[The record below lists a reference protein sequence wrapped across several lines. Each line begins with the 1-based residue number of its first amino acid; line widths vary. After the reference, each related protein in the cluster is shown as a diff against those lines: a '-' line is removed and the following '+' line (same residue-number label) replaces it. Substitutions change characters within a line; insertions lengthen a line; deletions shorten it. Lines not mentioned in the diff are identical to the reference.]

1 MIILKKL
8 QWSNCFSYGEN
19 NEVDLSSS
27 KITQI
32 LGTNGVGKSS
42 IPLILEEVLF
52 NKNSKGIKKAD
63 IPNRELAKGYEISVD
78 FSREEDEYNIS
89 VKRKGSLK
97 VVFTKNG
104 EDISSHTATDTYKNI
119 QAVLGYDFKTFTQ
132 VVYQNTNN
140 SLNFLTATDANRK
153 KFLIDLLGL
162 EKYVELFEVFK
173 EASREVDKE
182 YAGLEARIST
192 VEKWLES
199 NKLND
204 TNPKTLKILPEIN
217 TNKQEELS
225 SLQLELK
232 NISDTNRKISQ
243 NNTKKDML
251 RSIDINRINS
261 MDAPS
266 EEISYDDLQSELGG
280 IKGSA
285 DHAKREIK
293 RLESTPDTCSAC
305 GQDIPKETFAEQ
317 MEYHKNNLSV
327 LKEKFDTVKSSIE
340 DIKDSNTKYRLK
352 ERKQKEWQELY
363 NSIDLE
369 LGSSLVN
376 EDALAD
382 KINVIRSEL
391 HRDQEEM
398 KRLEAENREI
408 SAHNAKI
415 EVVLEQTES
424 FSNDLK
430 SYKDDYDVCGER
442 RSNIEIL
449 KKSFSTTGLIAYK
462 IENLVKELEELVNT
476 YLGELSG
483 GRFTLE
489 FIVNNDKLNVAITDN
504 GSSVDILALSS
515 GELARVNTATLL
527 ALRKLMNSLSSSK
540 INVLFL
546 DEVMN
551 VLDEDGRE
559 KLIEVLLEE
568 ELNTY
573 LVSHMWSHPLLEKI
587 EVQKHDNISRLVNG

>member
-352 ERKQKEWQELY
+352 EQKQKEWQELY

>member
-8 QWSNCFSYGEN
+8 KWSNCFSYGED
-19 NEVDLSSS
+19 NEIDLSSS

-63 IPNRELAKGYEISVD
+63 IANRDVGKGYEIFVT
-78 FSREEDEYNIS
+78 FSSGEDEYSIS
-89 VKRKGSLK
+89 VNRKSTIK
-97 VVFTKNG
+97 VIFTKNG

-119 QAVLGYDFKTFTQ
+119 QSVLGYDFKTFTQ

-162 EKYVELFEVFK
+162 EKYVQLFEVFK
-173 EASREVDKE
+173 EASRDIDKE
-182 YAGLEARIST
+182 YSGFEGRIDT
-192 VEKWLES
+192 VTKWLEK
-199 NKLND
+199 NKLSD
-204 TNPKTLKILPEIN
+204 TNPKTPNILPEIN
-217 TNKQEELS
+217 TEKQEELG
-225 SLQLELK
+225 SLQSELR

-243 NNTKKDML
+243 NNTKKEML
-251 RSIDINRINS
+251 RSIDINKINA
-261 MDAPS
+261 MEAPS
-266 EEISYDDLQSELGG
+266 SEISYDDLQAELGG

-285 DHAKREIK
+285 DHAKKEIK
-293 RLESTPDTCSAC
+293 RLESTPDVCSAC
-305 GQDIPKETFAEQ
+305 GQDIPKEAFAEQ
-317 MEYHKNNLSV
+317 MDYHKNNLAV
-327 LKEKFDTVKSSIE
+327 LKEKFDTVKNSIQ

-352 ERKQKEWQELY
+352 ETKKREWQELY
-363 NSIDLE
+363 NSIDME
-369 LGSSLVN
+369 MSSSLVD
-376 EDALAD
+376 EDDLAD
-382 KINVIRSEL
+382 KIIYIRNEL
-391 HRDQEEM
+391 QLEQEEL
-398 KRLEAENREI
+398 KRLEEENQKI
-408 SAHNAKI
+408 AAHNARI
-415 EVVLEQTES
+415 EVIVEQTKQFES
-424 FSNDLK
+424 DLEDLSAK
-430 SYKDDYDVCGER
+430 YEVCADR

-449 KKSFSTTGLIAYK
+449 KKAFSTTGLIAYK
-462 IENLVKELEELVNT
+462 IENLVKELEELT
-476 YLGELSG
+476 GAYLSELSD
-483 GRFTLE
+483 GRFTLN
-489 FIVNNDKLNVAITDN
+489 FAVNNDKLNVEVTDN
-504 GSSVDILALSS
+504 GKTIDILALSS

-527 ALRKLMNSLSSSK
+527 AIRKLMNSLSSSK

-551 VLDEDGRE
+551 VLDENGRE

-587 EVQKHDNISRLVNG
+587 EVQKHNNISRLVNG

>member
-78 FSREEDEYNIS
+78 FSREEEEYNIS

-305 GQDIPKETFAEQ
+305 GQDIPKEAFAEQ

>member
-352 ERKQKEWQELY
+352 EQKQKEWQELY

-391 HRDQEEM
+391 HKDQEEM

>member
-305 GQDIPKETFAEQ
+305 GQDIPKEAFAEQ

-398 KRLEAENREI
+398 KRLEVENREI

-430 SYKDDYDVCGER
+430 SYKDDYGVCGER

>member
-78 FSREEDEYNIS
+78 FSREEEEYNIS

-305 GQDIPKETFAEQ
+305 GQDIPKEAFAEQ

-398 KRLEAENREI
+398 KRLEVENREI

>member
-63 IPNRELAKGYEISVD
+63 IPNRELDKGYEISVD
-78 FSREEDEYNIS
+78 FSSEEDEYNIS
-89 VKRKGSLK
+89 VKRKGTLK

-153 KFLIDLLGL
+153 KFLIDLLNL

-173 EASREVDKE
+173 EASREIDKE
-182 YAGLEARIST
+182 YAGFEGRIST
-192 VEKWLES
+192 VEKWLEN
-199 NKLND
+199 NKLSN
-204 TNPKTLKILPEIN
+204 TKPKTLKILPEIN
-217 TNKQEELS
+217 NIKQEELS

-232 NISDTNRKISQ
+232 NILDTNRKISQ

-261 MDAPS
+261 MEAPDA
-266 EEISYDDLQSELGG
+266 ELSYDDLQAELGG
-280 IKGSA
+280 IKGSS
-285 DHAKREIK
+285 DHAKNEIK
-293 RLESTPDTCSAC
+293 RLESTPDVCSAC
-305 GQDIPKETFAEQ
+305 GQDIPKETFSEQ
-317 MEYHKNNLSV
+317 MDYHKNNLNT
-327 LKEKFDTVKSSIE
+327 LKEKFDVVKSAIE
-340 DIKDSNTKYRLK
+340 GIKDANTTYRLK
-352 ERKQKEWQELY
+352 NRKQKEWQELY
-363 NSIDLE
+363 NSINME
-369 LGSSLVN
+369 LSSTLVD
-376 EDALAD
+376 EDTLAD

-391 HRDQEEM
+391 HRDTEEL
-398 KRLEAENREI
+398 KRIEAENRGI
-408 SAHNAKI
+408 AAHNAKI
-415 EVVLEQTES
+415 EVIMQQTED
-424 FSNDLK
+424 FQKDLEELSEK
-430 SYKDDYDVCGER
+430 YDACAER

-462 IENLVKELEELVNT
+462 IENLVKELEELVNR
-476 YLGELSG
+476 YLAELSD
-483 GRFTLE
+483 GRFSLE
-489 FIVNNDKLNVAITDN
+489 FVVNNDKLNVQITDDLRV
-504 GSSVDILALSS
+504 VDIAGLSS

-527 ALRKLMNSLSSSK
+527 ALRNLMNSLSSSK

-551 VLDEDGRE
+551 VLDEEGRE
-559 KLIEVLLEE
+559 RLIEVLLDE

-587 EVQKHDNISRLVNG
+587 EVQKHNNISRLVNG

>member
-305 GQDIPKETFAEQ
+305 GQDIPKEAFAEQ

-391 HRDQEEM
+391 HKDQEEM

>member
-327 LKEKFDTVKSSIE
+327 LKEKFDIVKSSIE

-352 ERKQKEWQELY
+352 EQKQKEWQELY

-391 HRDQEEM
+391 HKDQEEM

>member
-305 GQDIPKETFAEQ
+305 GQDIPKEAFAEQ

-430 SYKDDYDVCGER
+430 SYKDDYGVCGER

>member
-8 QWSNCFSYGEN
+8 QWSNCFSYGED
-19 NEVDLSSS
+19 NEIDLSSS

-63 IPNRELAKGYEISVD
+63 IANRDIGKGYEIFVT
-78 FSREEDEYNIS
+78 FSSGEDDYTIS
-89 VKRKGSLK
+89 VNRKSSIK
-97 VVFTKNG
+97 VIFTKNG

-119 QAVLGYDFKTFTQ
+119 QSVLGYDFKTFTQ

-173 EASREVDKE
+173 EASRDIDKE
-182 YAGLEARIST
+182 YAGFEGRIDT
-192 VEKWLES
+192 VKKWLET
-199 NKLND
+199 NKLSD
-204 TNPKTLKILPEIN
+204 TNPKTPNILPEIN
-217 TNKQEELS
+217 TEKQEELG
-225 SLQLELK
+225 SLQSELR

-251 RSIDINRINS
+251 RSIDINKING
-261 MDAPS
+261 MEAPS
-266 EEISYDDLQSELGG
+266 SEISYDDLQAELGG

-285 DHAKREIK
+285 DHAKKEIK
-293 RLESTPDTCSAC
+293 RLESTPDVCSAC
-305 GQDIPKETFAEQ
+305 GQDIPKEAFAEQ
-317 MEYHKNNLSV
+317 MDYHKNNLNA
-327 LKEKFDTVKSSIE
+327 LKEKFDTVKNSIQ

-352 ERKQKEWQELY
+352 EAKQKEWQELY
-363 NSIDLE
+363 NSIDME
-369 LGSSLVN
+369 LGSALVD
-376 EDALAD
+376 EDELSD
-382 KINVIRSEL
+382 KINAIRSEL
-391 HRDQEEM
+391 HRDQEEL
-398 KRLEAENREI
+398 KRLEAENREVA
-408 SAHNAKI
+408 AHNARI
-415 EVVLEQTES
+415 EVIVEQTRQFES
-424 FSNDLK
+424 DLK
-430 SYKDDYDVCGER
+430 DLSAKYEVCADR

-449 KKSFSTTGLIAYK
+449 KKAFSTTGLIAYK
-462 IENLVKELEELVNT
+462 IENLVKELEELT
-476 YLGELSG
+476 GAYLSELSD
-483 GRFTLE
+483 GRFTLN
-489 FIVNNDKLNVAITDN
+489 FAVNNDKLNVEVTDN
-504 GSSVDILALSS
+504 GKTIDILALSS

-527 ALRKLMNSLSSSK
+527 AIRKLMNSLSSSK

-551 VLDEDGRE
+551 VLDENGRE

-587 EVQKHDNISRLVNG
+587 EVQKHSNISRLVNG

>member
-305 GQDIPKETFAEQ
+305 GQDIPKEAFAEQ

>member
-327 LKEKFDTVKSSIE
+327 LKEKFDIVKSSIE

-352 ERKQKEWQELY
+352 EQKQKEWQELY

>member
-305 GQDIPKETFAEQ
+305 GQDIPKEAFAEQ

-391 HRDQEEM
+391 HRHQEEM

-430 SYKDDYDVCGER
+430 SYKDDYGVCGER

>member
-1 MIILKKL
+1 
-8 QWSNCFSYGEN
+8 
-19 NEVDLSSS
+19 
-27 KITQI
+27 
-32 LGTNGVGKSS
+32 
-42 IPLILEEVLF
+42 
-52 NKNSKGIKKAD
+52 
-63 IPNRELAKGYEISVD
+63 
-78 FSREEDEYNIS
+78 
-89 VKRKGSLK
+89 
-97 VVFTKNG
+97 
-104 EDISSHTATDTYKNI
+104 
-119 QAVLGYDFKTFTQ
+119 
-132 VVYQNTNN
+132 
-140 SLNFLTATDANRK
+140 
-153 KFLIDLLGL
+153 
-162 EKYVELFEVFK
+162 
-173 EASREVDKE
+173 
-182 YAGLEARIST
+182 
-192 VEKWLES
+192 LES

-305 GQDIPKETFAEQ
+305 GQDIPKEAFAEQ

>member
-430 SYKDDYDVCGER
+430 SYKDDYGVCGER

>member
-8 QWSNCFSYGEN
+8 RWSNCFSYGED
-19 NEVDLSSS
+19 NEIDLSSS

-63 IPNRELAKGYEISVD
+63 IANRDVGKGYEIFVT
-78 FSREEDEYNIS
+78 FSSGEDEYSIS
-89 VKRKGSLK
+89 VNRKSTIK
-97 VVFTKNG
+97 VIFTKNG

-119 QAVLGYDFKTFTQ
+119 QSVLGYDFKTFTQ

-162 EKYVELFEVFK
+162 EKYVQLFEVFK
-173 EASREVDKE
+173 EASRDIDKE
-182 YAGLEARIST
+182 YSGFEGRIDT
-192 VEKWLES
+192 VTKWLEK
-199 NKLND
+199 NKLSD
-204 TNPKTLKILPEIN
+204 TNPKTPNILPEIN
-217 TNKQEELS
+217 TEKQEELG
-225 SLQLELK
+225 SLQSELR

-243 NNTKKDML
+243 NNTKKEML
-251 RSIDINRINS
+251 RSIDINKINA
-261 MDAPS
+261 MEAPS
-266 EEISYDDLQSELGG
+266 SEISYDDLQAELGG

-285 DHAKREIK
+285 DHAKKEIK
-293 RLESTPDTCSAC
+293 RLESTPDVCSAC
-305 GQDIPKETFAEQ
+305 GQDIPKEAFAEQ
-317 MEYHKNNLSV
+317 MDYHKNNLAV
-327 LKEKFDTVKSSIE
+327 LKEKFDTVKNSIQ

-352 ERKQKEWQELY
+352 ETKKREWQELY
-363 NSIDLE
+363 NSIDME
-369 LGSSLVN
+369 MSSSLVD
-376 EDALAD
+376 EDDLAD
-382 KINVIRSEL
+382 KIIYIRNEL
-391 HRDQEEM
+391 QLEQEEL
-398 KRLEAENREI
+398 KRLEEENQKI
-408 SAHNAKI
+408 AAHNARI
-415 EVVLEQTES
+415 EVIVEQTKQFES
-424 FSNDLK
+424 DLEDLSAK
-430 SYKDDYDVCGER
+430 YEVCADR

-449 KKSFSTTGLIAYK
+449 KKAFSTTGLIAYK
-462 IENLVKELEELVNT
+462 IENLVKELEELT
-476 YLGELSG
+476 GAYLSELSD
-483 GRFTLE
+483 GRFTLN
-489 FIVNNDKLNVAITDN
+489 FAVNNDKLNVEVTDN
-504 GSSVDILALSS
+504 GKTIDILALSS

-527 ALRKLMNSLSSSK
+527 AIRKLMNSLSSSK

-551 VLDEDGRE
+551 VLDENGRE

-587 EVQKHDNISRLVNG
+587 EVQKHNNISRLVNG